1 MFKSK
6 RLDVFKKYHLFYYL
20 NFYKYIIF
28 PFKHCIIT
36 LKLKKPQSNK
46 KYLKNKMILDIFI
59 KILKSIIVIQFIKRT
74 LESF

>member
-28 PFKHCIIT
+28 PFEHCIIT
-36 LKLKKPQSNK
+36 LKLKKTS
-46 KYLKNKMILDIFI
+46 
-59 KILKSIIVIQFIKRT
+59 V
-74 LESF
+74 